1 MPIERWSVISRN
13 GEAGWCGRR
22 KHQVVSHRGSLFLL
36 GGFTSGGTI
45 GAGQGPNANLHD
57 VWKSTEGAA
66 WVRLVERAQWSG
78 RDGHAAV
85 AHNGA
90 IYLMGGTQDPRSN
103 FSDVW
108 RSVNGRR
115 WDMVCRQA
123 PWQGRWQHAALSYQG
138 YIFVVG
144 GWRDG
149 PGYLSDVWRSA
160 DGVRWTQTCSNAP
173 WGGRMFHSMVE
184 ANGAMYLL
192 GGCNRGE
199 KLNDAWVSTDGRDWN
214 LVTHDCQW
222 SPRSG
227 HAAICFE
234 NSLYVIGGEGT
245 NNDKL
250 KDVWRSEDGAHWTR
264 IEDDVRVARQGHA
277 AVVHHGKVL
286 VLGGVAE
293 GTVFMNDCLVG
304 LSAAQ
309 IAAGALREHR
319 SRPTPVAATTASI
332 SPSSTGGPAAPP
344 PPPSAPATAAPA
356 AAPGAGAVIPG
367 TLVIDGASLQRSS
380 AGQDGGGAAAMVSG
394 GGGGVVGGGVFSRRP
409 SNSAG
414 RQQSVED
421 DLWGWFGDDR
431 PPPETTLHESLGG
444 GREGVGA
451 AAGAAA
457 GVGGGSGGGGGGLWP
472 KESTEVTVSTLALT
486 ERLAKLSAG
495 RALLDRVRADTRSLA
510 SVVSYAARSVFSG
523 LVIGGGGDDGG
534 PDGSTAVSGGVS
546 SPAPTPRAVQFSEGP
561 PTEHRSPRRAR
572 PAAAHTGSE
581 PTAAAT
587 ATATPAPEAGGN
599 GDEERKEIMAADEE
613 GGGRAGAL
621 RRRVVLARAELEGLQ
636 GEIRRLVREAEAGG
650 GDAGL
655 REEARARVAPLVE
668 RRAVLARAART
679 DARRMAER
687 LQEISEAQQST
698 QSNVDAAMRE
708 VERRARKAGGR
719 VWALIRGH
727 SRQHSSDNA
736 ADNDDIGDD
745 DDEESIPL
753 HGDDADAQGAGG
765 GGLGG
770 GMFSSGQGGGGNDAA
785 PPEWVL
791 SRLELMRMRRRGSF
805 LDGDELG
812 PVRMAGRNA
821 EEPLAR
827 GAGGSGDEV
836 ITAESFGNLARLASA
851 EGDEDRRDTDEAV
864 AVLREMMEQHSAAL
878 ARLAGW
884 MFQAASPADAAGFIN
899 TGTSGTSN
907 GSSVVVAAWGGEPSA
922 AAAPPEDR
930 AGVTVAGSS
939 SSTSIPPSPPL
950 GTEGSPESSAVELG
964 EEDGVRAMLELSRE
978 SDVLEGRV
986 KRERFRAHR
995 AADEEIHRTPE
1006 LYKEACA
1013 LGNALIL
1020 KGHDFLSQVLADA
1033 GRDSAEASIMAEE
1046 AGAWAA
1052 TVADLADGEEL
1063 AARGQALKAKIEEL
1077 KNSVLDQEDAIV
1089 DSQGALVKGR
1099 RRGASSQELEALQV
1113 RLAATERGARRA
1125 RRASKKAAAAAA
1137 TLAHGLSPEIAL
1149 DLPEALNPLAGR
1161 QQVVQDVSIAG
1172 IDLPLRRLKDYDNL
1186 RAMEDEG
1193 STGGG
1198 QGRHRI
1204 FLAEYDD
1211 ETVVLKGYA
1220 LVNALQRHS
1229 LERELHI
1236 LDRVRHGAI
1245 IRAGAIVEDDAGS
1258 DNPIPM
1264 LYIEFP
1270 YCAQGNLR
1278 QWLQARPRPPW
1289 ELQGAFRQVMCAVMH
1304 LHDVGVIHKDI
1315 KPGNILVHADG
1326 RFLLADF
1333 DVSKDTLGANAT
1345 GAGAG
1350 GLRGP
1355 DGGGDSGS
1363 GNIIPMAAGMGGYR
1377 GEMEAETTRT
1387 SLAGTSGFMAPEVES
1402 GTPSSLA
1409 SDMYS
1414 LGAVLFHMHFPD
1426 HPTGPLPIMEE
1437 AAGGGGSGGDGGVA
1451 LGTIPRSADAPTAGL
1466 LKALLAADPARRPR
1480 ASDALQ
1486 ADYFRV
1492 SHVSRLQED
1501 GALLEQTHKLE
1512 AVRELFRTVRDEA
1525 RAGGPLKWTV
1535 RRDNRYLVPSVLELI
1550 KTGLA
1555 GSALRR
1561 PLKITFEGE
1570 AGVDE
1575 GGILSEMYT
1584 LLFEAMMLPR
1594 FGLFED
1600 CESAPAS
1607 STPSPSARDPTE
1619 LAFAPR
1625 FSGAL
1630 TSSSSSS
1637 SSAANSTGGGHPLD
1651 DEDGRFRA
1659 YLDPVP
1665 GAEGPGGEEEGAVDA
1680 DDGGDFEAQR
1690 EAELLLVEGAAAG
1703 SGGGEGTG
1711 GGDGKGL
1718 SKMLP
1723 TARPGGYSD
1732 AQLGRYRAI
1741 GRAMVKCLLEG
1752 RRIGSRLAPS
1762 VFKFI
1767 TGTDTTLRD
1776 LQDFDPQTFESLKWM
1791 LANTGMRDMGF
1802 DFDEV
1807 GLPDKGA
1814 VTDGNKAEYVS
1825 AKARLILVESR
1836 RPALEALEDGF
1847 ARALRDLSPGAAG
1860 FMGLLSHADW
1870 RVLLCGEEHVSGPQ
1884 VVAVLAWHGFPARSE
1899 VPTWIKSLLV
1909 SLPEDAL
1916 RRFLIF
1922 VCGTPSLPAPAA
1934 GKVEITV
1941 RCQPRSAALPA
1952 AHTCFFQLDV
1962 PDYDRESVLRHKLL
1976 QAVNNT
1982 SSFDVV

>member
-1 MPIERWSVISRN
+1 MPIERWSVISRD

-36 GGFTSGGTI
+36 GGFTSGGVI
-45 GAGQGPNANLHD
+45 GAGRGPNANLHD
-57 VWKSTEGAA
+57 VWKSTEGTA
-66 WVRLVERAQWSG
+66 WVRLLERAPWSG
-78 RDGHAAV
+78 RDGHAAL

-90 IYLMGGTQDPRSN
+90 IYLMGGTQDPRNN

-108 RSVNGRR
+108 RSVNGRE
-115 WDMVCRQA
+115 WVQVCRQA

-138 YIFVVG
+138 HMFVVG
-144 GWRDG
+144 GWSAG
-149 PGYLSDVWRSA
+149 PGCLSDAWRSS
-160 DGVRWTQTCSNAP
+160 DGVRWVKTCSNAP
-173 WGGRMFHSMVE
+173 WRGRMFHSMVE

-192 GGCNRGE
+192 GGSDGRE
-199 KLNDAWVSTDGRDWN
+199 KLNDAWVSTDGREWN

-227 HAAICFE
+227 HASICFE
-234 NSLYVIGGEGT
+234 NSLYVIGGEGD

-264 IEDDVRVARQGHA
+264 IEEDVRVARQGHA

-293 GTVFMNDCLVG
+293 GTVFMNDCLLG

-309 IAAGALREHR
+309 IAAGALREHG
-319 SRPTPVAATTASI
+319 SRTSAREAAAASA
-332 SPSSTGGPAAPP
+332 SPSSTGAPAASS
-344 PPPSAPATAAPA
+344 PPSASTTAAAAAATASDS
-356 AAPGAGAVIPG
+356 GAGTVDPG
-367 TLVIDGASLQRSS
+367 TLIVGGAPLQRSDEE
-380 AGQDGGGAAAMVSG
+380 AGSGDGVGVATVADGGAAAAAATGGDGGG
-394 GGGGVVGGGVFSRRP
+394 GGGGVLGGGVFSRRQS
-409 SNSAG
+409 SNGGAG
-414 RQQSVED
+414 RLQSVED
-421 DLWGWFGDDR
+421 DLWVS
-431 PPPETTLHESLGG
+431 PPPPP
-444 GREGVGA
+444 
-451 AAGAAA
+451 
-457 GVGGGSGGGGGGLWP
+457 GGGGGG
-472 KESTEVTVSTLALT
+472 
-486 ERLAKLSAG
+486 
-495 RALLDRVRADTRSLA
+495 
-510 SVVSYAARSVFSG
+510 
-523 LVIGGGGDDGG
+523 
-534 PDGSTAVSGGVS
+534 
-546 SPAPTPRAVQFSEGP
+546 
-561 PTEHRSPRRAR
+561 
-572 PAAAHTGSE
+572 
-581 PTAAAT
+581 
-587 ATATPAPEAGGN
+587 
-599 GDEERKEIMAADEE
+599 
-613 GGGRAGAL
+613 
-621 RRRVVLARAELEGLQ
+621 
-636 GEIRRLVREAEAGG
+636 
-650 GDAGL
+650 
-655 REEARARVAPLVE
+655 
-668 RRAVLARAART
+668 
-679 DARRMAER
+679 
-687 LQEISEAQQST
+687 
-698 QSNVDAAMRE
+698 
-708 VERRARKAGGR
+708 
-719 VWALIRGH
+719 
-727 SRQHSSDNA
+727 DNA
-736 ADNDDIGDD
+736 A
-745 DDEESIPL
+745 
-753 HGDDADAQGAGG
+753 
-765 GGLGG
+765 
-770 GMFSSGQGGGGNDAA
+770 
-785 PPEWVL
+785 
-791 SRLELMRMRRRGSF
+791 
-805 LDGDELG
+805 
-812 PVRMAGRNA
+812 
-821 EEPLAR
+821 
-827 GAGGSGDEV
+827 
-836 ITAESFGNLARLASA
+836 
-851 EGDEDRRDTDEAV
+851 
-864 AVLREMMEQHSAAL
+864 
-878 ARLAGW
+878 
-884 MFQAASPADAAGFIN
+884 
-899 TGTSGTSN
+899 
-907 GSSVVVAAWGGEPSA
+907 
-922 AAAPPEDR
+922 
-930 AGVTVAGSS
+930 
-939 SSTSIPPSPPL
+939 
-950 GTEGSPESSAVELG
+950 VELEEE

-978 SDVLEGRV
+978 ADVLEGRV

-995 AADEEIHRTPE
+995 AADEEIHRTPG

-1046 AGAWAA
+1046 AGAWAS
-1052 TVADLADGEEL
+1052 TVADLADGEGL
-1063 AARGQALKAKIEEL
+1063 ALKGQALKARIEEL
-1077 KNSVLDQEDAIV
+1077 KNSVMDQEDAIV

-1099 RRGASSQELEALQV
+1099 RRGASSQEFEALQV
-1113 RLAATERGARRA
+1113 GLATAEKGARRA
-1125 RRASKKAAAAAA
+1125 RRAARKAAAAAA
-1137 TLAHGLSPEIAL
+1137 TLAHGRSPEIAL

-1172 IDLPLRRLKDYDNL
+1172 IDLPLRRLKEYDNL

-1245 IRAGAIVEDDAGS
+1245 IRAGAIVEDDGGS

-1278 QWLQARPRPPW
+1278 QWLQARPRQPW
-1289 ELQGAFRQVMCAVMH
+1289 ELQEAFRQVMCAVMH

-1315 KPGNILVHADG
+1315 KPGNVLVHADG

-1333 DVSKDTLGANAT
+1333 DVSKDTLGASA
-1345 GAGAG
+1345 AGAAWG
-1350 GLRGP
+1350 GLRNS
-1355 DGGGDSGS
+1355 DGGGDGGSGS
-1363 GNIIPMAAGMGGYR
+1363 VAVAAGLGDGSSSLGAGGGVLR
-1377 GEMEAETTRT
+1377 GAMEAETTRT
-1387 SLAGTSGFMAPEVES
+1387 SLVGTSGFMAPEVES
-1402 GTPSSLA
+1402 GTPSSRA

-1426 HPTGPLPIMEE
+1426 HPTGPLPITAA
-1437 AAGGGGSGGDGGVA
+1437 AAGGGGSGGGGDGGA
-1451 LGTIPRSADAPTAGL
+1451 GLGSIPRSADAATAGL
-1466 LKALLAADPARRPR
+1466 LRALLAVDPAKRPR

-1486 ADYFRV
+1486 AEYFRV

-1501 GALLEQTHKLE
+1501 GALLEQTRKLE
-1512 AVRELFRTVRDEA
+1512 AVRALFRTVRDEA
-1525 RAGGPLKWTV
+1525 KSGGPLKWTV
-1535 RRDNRYLVPSVLELI
+1535 RRDGRYLVPSVLELI
-1550 KTGLA
+1550 RTGLA

-1600 CESAPAS
+1600 CDSPPPPTFAPSSSSSPSSAPA
-1607 STPSPSARDPTE
+1607 AAAEDGDRHRRGKKDPAE
-1619 LAFAPR
+1619 FAFAPR

-1630 TSSSSSS
+1630 P
-1637 SSAANSTGGGHPLD
+1637 SAAAAAAAGSAASNGGGHPLD
-1651 DEDGRFRA
+1651 DDGGRFRA
-1659 YLDPVP
+1659 YLEPIP
-1665 GAEGPGGEEEGAVDA
+1665 GAGGAEEEKGGEHGDDEDDE
-1680 DDGGDFEAQR
+1680 DDGDGDDSGDDFEARR
-1690 EAELLLVEGAAAG
+1690 EAELLVVEGAAAAGSGESG
-1703 SGGGEGTG
+1703 SGGRE
-1711 GGDGKGL
+1711 GKGL
-1718 SKMLP
+1718 SMMLP

-1776 LQDFDPQTFESLKWM
+1776 LQDFDPHTFESLKWM

-1802 DFDEV
+1802 DFEDV
-1807 GLPDKGA
+1807 GLPDKGP
-1814 VTDGNKAEYVS
+1814 VTDGNKSEYVS
-1825 AKARLILVESR
+1825 AKASLILVGSR
-1836 RPALEALEDGF
+1836 RPALEALKDGF
-1847 ARALRDLSPGAAG
+1847 ARALRDLSPGAAL
-1860 FMGLLSHADW
+1860 FMELLSHADW

-1884 VVAVLAWHGFPARSE
+1884 VVAVLAWHGFSSRSE
-1899 VPTWIKSLLV
+1899 VPTWIRSLLV

-1962 PDYDRESVLRHKLL
+1962 PDYDKESVLRHKLL